1 MDIFFQD
8 PSAIPLPPDEVK
20 IVKLRAEPWPDK
32 QRIKVHLELTPFLKR
47 PNGEIS
53 LIDAHGVQI
62 ASVDIIESIETS
74 MDFTLHLRGVEPA
87 GDFIVSALIY
97 YIEDPFSSGE
107 EVADDLFTQNRLVV
121 DRTETTL
128 HM

>member
-20 IVKLRAEPWPDK
+20 IVELRAEPWPDK
-32 QRIKVHLELTPFLKR
+32 QRIKVHLEITPFLKR

-97 YIEDPFSSGE
+97 YLEDTSGSSE
-107 EVADDLFTQNRLVV
+107 EVADDLFAQNRLVV
-121 DRTETTL
+121 DQTETTL

>member
-8 PSAIPLPPDEVK
+8 PNAIPLPPDEVK
-20 IVKLRAEPWPDK
+20 IVELKAEPWPDK
-32 QRIKVHLELTPFLKR
+32 QRIKVHLEITPFLKR

-53 LIDAHGVQI
+53 LIDAHGNQI
-62 ASVDIIESIETS
+62 ASVDIIESIETI

-97 YIEDPFSSGE
+97 YLEDPISSDE
-107 EVADDLFTQNRLVV
+107 EVTDDLFAQNRLIV
-121 DRTETTL
+121 DRRETTL
-128 HM
+128 HI

>member
-20 IVKLRAEPWPDK
+20 IVELRAEPWPDK
-32 QRIKVHLELTPFLKR
+32 QRIKVHLEITPFLKR

-97 YIEDPFSSGE
+97 YLEDKSGSGE
-107 EVADDLFTQNRLVV
+107 EVADDLFAQNRLVV
-121 DRTETTL
+121 DQTETTL

>member
-20 IVKLRAEPWPDK
+20 IVELRAEPWPDK

-97 YIEDPFSSGE
+97 YLEDTSGSSE
-107 EVADDLFTQNRLVV
+107 EVADDLFAQNRLVV
-121 DRTETTL
+121 DQTETTL

>member
-32 QRIKVHLELTPFLKR
+32 QRIKVHLEITPFLKR

-53 LIDAHGVQI
+53 LIDVHGVQI

-97 YIEDPFSSGE
+97 YLEDTSGSSE
-107 EVADDLFTQNRLVV
+107 EVADDLFAQNRLVV
-121 DRTETTL
+121 DQTETTL

>member
-8 PSAIPLPPDEVK
+8 PNAIPLPPDEVK
-20 IVKLRAEPWPDK
+20 IVELRAEPWPDK
-32 QRIKVHLELTPFLKR
+32 QRIKVHLEITPFLKR

-97 YIEDPFSSGE
+97 YLEDTSGSSE
-107 EVADDLFTQNRLVV
+107 EVADDLFAQNRLVV
-121 DRTETTL
+121 DQTETTL

>member
-20 IVKLRAEPWPDK
+20 IVELRAEPWPDK
-32 QRIKVHLELTPFLKR
+32 QRIKVHLEITPFLKR
-47 PNGEIS
+47 PNGKIS

-97 YIEDPFSSGE
+97 YLEDKSGSGE
-107 EVADDLFTQNRLVV
+107 EVADDLFAQNRLVV
-121 DRTETTL
+121 DQTETTL

>member
-32 QRIKVHLELTPFLKR
+32 QRIKVHLEITPFLKR

-97 YIEDPFSSGE
+97 YLEDTSGSGE
-107 EVADDLFTQNRLVV
+107 EVADDLFAQNRLVV
-121 DRTETTL
+121 DQTETIL

>member
-8 PSAIPLPPDEVK
+8 PNAIPLPPDEVK
-20 IVKLRAEPWPDK
+20 IVKLRAEPWPDN
-32 QRIKVHLELTPFLKR
+32 QRIKVHLEITPFLKR

-53 LIDAHGVQI
+53 LTDAHGNQI

-97 YIEDPFSSGE
+97 YLEDPFSSGE
-107 EVADDLFTQNRLVV
+107 EVTDDLFVQNRLVV
-121 DRTETTL
+121 DRSETTL